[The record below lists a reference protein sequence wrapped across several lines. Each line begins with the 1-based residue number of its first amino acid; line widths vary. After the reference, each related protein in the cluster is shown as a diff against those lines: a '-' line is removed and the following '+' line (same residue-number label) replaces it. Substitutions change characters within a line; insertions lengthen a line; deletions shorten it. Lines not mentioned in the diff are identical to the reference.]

1 MHYYTSNDLTEKTKI
16 NSIVLLRGSQRGVVN
31 FRITL
36 KVKEEWVNLKGLTV
50 KCCERRKEEQN
61 CKLMEC
67 DGIQIF
73 IDDGTITLKRPI
85 FKIQLEF
92 NTVSNVQSIR
102 LDVTKAN
109 PENNNEVLEQL
120 IPNFKYEGSKFLN
133 TLSCHRRNFSAIVYI
148 CCQGHV

>member
-50 KCCERRKEEQN
+50 KCCESVN
-61 CKLMEC
+61 CKLMEEC
-67 DGIQIF
+67 DGIQII
-73 IDDGTITLKRPI
+73 IDDGTITLTRPRI
-85 FKIQLEF
+85 KIQLEF
-92 NTVSNVQSIR
+92 NTVSNVQSIK

-109 PENNNEVLEQL
+109 PENNNEVISEL
-120 IPNFKYEGSKFLN
+120 IPNFKYEGSKFLK
-133 TLSCHRRNFSAIVYI
+133 TLSCHRL
-148 CCQGHV
+148 